1 MRQSLYFSK
10 TLKEAPKDEEAINS
24 QLLIRAGFI
33 NKTMAGV
40 YVYLPLGWRV
50 LNKIENIV
58 RDEMNKINGQEI
70 FMPALHPRENWQ
82 KTGRWESFDALFKLK
97 SKSGSEYALGP
108 THEEIIYA
116 FLKNYISSYKD
127 LPVYLYQIQTKFR
140 DETRAKS
147 GLLRN
152 REFRMKDLYSF
163 HTSDEDRNDYYEKVK
178 NAYFKI
184 FKRLEL
190 DVLITEAS
198 GGTFSDKS
206 CEFQVVS
213 LAGEDI
219 IFVCSHCKI
228 AYNREIISAGKI
240 ENKNFKC
247 LHCGAATEE
256 KKAIEV
262 GNIFP
267 LKEKF
272 AKDFNLVFK
281 DENGNE
287 KFVSAGCYGF
297 GSSRAMGTVVETR
310 NDKKGIIWPK
320 EIAPFEVH
328 LVNLSKVNAPAD
340 KIYETLQGQNIEIIY
355 DDRIGMSAG
364 EKLVEADLIGI
375 LTRIVVSDKTLVIDS
390 VEVKKR
396 DSNKVKLVKIK
407 ELTSFMKHEI

>member
-1 MRQSLYFSK
+1 MRQSIYFSK
-10 TLKEAPKDEEAINS
+10 TLKEAPKDEEAINA
-24 QLLIRAGFI
+24 QLLIRGGFI

-40 YVYLPLGWRV
+40 YAYLPLGWRV

-58 RDEMNKINGQEI
+58 REEMNKINGQEI
-70 FMPALHPRENWQ
+70 FMPTLHPKENWQ

-116 FLKNYISSYKD
+116 FLTNYISSYKD

-163 HTSDEDRNDYYEKVK
+163 HASDEDRNDYYEKVK
-178 NAYFKI
+178 NAYLKI
-184 FKRLEL
+184 FKRLRL

-206 CEFQVVS
+206 CEFQVMS
-213 LAGEDI
+213 EAGEDI
-219 IFVCSHCKI
+219 IFICGDCKA
-228 AYNREIISAGKI
+228 AYNREIISASEI

-247 LHCGAATEE
+247 LKCGGATEE

-287 KFVSAGCYGF
+287 KLVSAGCYGF
-297 GSSRAMGTVVETR
+297 GSSRAMGTIVEIS
-310 NDKKGIIWPK
+310 NDEKGIVWPK
-320 EIAPFEVH
+320 EIAPFDIH
-328 LVNLSKVNAPAD
+328 LLNLSKVNAPAD

-355 DDRIGMSAG
+355 DDRKGISAG
-364 EKLVEADLIGI
+364 EKLVEADLIGVPI
-375 LTRIVVSDKTLVIDS
+375 RIVVSEKTLLKDS
-390 VEVKKR
+390 VEVKNR
-396 DSNKVKLVKIK
+396 DFKETRLVKIK
-407 ELTSFMKHEI
+407 ELVKELKV

>member
-10 TLKEAPKDEEAINS
+10 TLKEAPKDEEAINA

-40 YVYLPLGWRV
+40 YTYLPLGWRV
-50 LNKIENIV
+50 LNKIENII
-58 RDEMNKINGQEI
+58 REEMNKINGREI
-70 FMPALHPRENWQ
+70 FMSALHPKENWQ

-97 SKSGSEYALGP
+97 SKSGTEYALGP
-108 THEEIIYA
+108 THEEIIYE
-116 FLKNYISSYKD
+116 FLTNYLSSYKD

-163 HTSDEDRNDYYEKVK
+163 HLSDEYRNVYYEKVK
-178 NAYFKI
+178 NAYLKI
-184 FKRLEL
+184 FKRLGL
-190 DVLITEAS
+190 NVLITEAS

-206 CEFQVVS
+206 CEFQVAS
-213 LAGEDI
+213 EAGEDI
-219 IFVCSHCKI
+219 IFVCDKCDM
-228 AYNREIISAGKI
+228 AYNKEIILVSEI
-240 ENKNFKC
+240 EKKNFKC
-247 LHCGAATEE
+247 LNCGGATEE

-287 KFVSAGCYGF
+287 KLVSAGCYGF
-297 GSSRAMGTVVETR
+297 GSSRAMGTIVETS
-310 NDKKGIIWPK
+310 NDNKGIIWPK
-320 EIAPFEVH
+320 EIAPFGAH
-328 LVNLSKVNAPAD
+328 LVNLSKENAVAD

-355 DDRIGMSAG
+355 DDRKGMSAG

-375 LTRIVVSDKTLVIDS
+375 PIRIVVSEKTLLKDS

-396 DSNKVKLVKIK
+396 NSKEVKLIKIK
-407 ELTSFMKHEI
+407 DLIKLMKHE